1 LNDSSYQE
9 MISLT
14 TQINSTGARLGEVA
28 GVNAMT
34 DVTGFGLLG
43 HLKEIVL
50 GSNVG
55 AEIKLSEVPFVDSA
69 QRLARD
75 GVVTGASSRNWS
87 SCSEYVQYF
96 DSMDGF
102 ELDLLTDPQTSG
114 GLLVTC
120 STSIEETVLEMFRED
135 GFTRACRI
143 GSIGGM
149 LNKIRIIP

>member
-1 LNDSSYQE
+1 
-9 MISLT
+9 
-14 TQINSTGARLGEVA
+14 
-28 GVNAMT
+28 
-34 DVTGFGLLG
+34 
-43 HLKEIVL
+43 
-50 GSNVG
+50 
-55 AEIKLSEVPFVDSA
+55 
-69 QRLARD
+69 
-75 GVVTGASSRNWS
+75 
-87 SCSEYVQYF
+87 
-96 DSMDGF
+96 MDGF